1 MEVIMRDPNNN
12 EKRIIYSFTIEFF
25 ERRCVRRAGWC
36 RQEAGG
42 RVGLVVEAMLLQPVI
57 FGKMEG

>member
-1 MEVIMRDPNNN
+1 MRDLFDN
-12 EKRIIYSFTIEFF
+12 EKRIICSCIIDFF
-25 ERRCVRRAGWC
+25 EHTFVRRRAGWC

-42 RVGLVVEAMLLQPVI
+42 RVGLVVDWMLQQPVI